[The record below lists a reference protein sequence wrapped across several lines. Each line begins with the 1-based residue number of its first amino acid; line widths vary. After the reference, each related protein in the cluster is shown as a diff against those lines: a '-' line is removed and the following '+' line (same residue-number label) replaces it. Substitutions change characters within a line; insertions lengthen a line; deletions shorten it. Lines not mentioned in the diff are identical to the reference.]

1 MNAACEETPHSWT
14 LLHLAHVE
22 GKPHRQRNQQV
33 DAEANSS
40 QQWAEQPETLAQA
53 LSFGGLD
60 AARGPHGR
68 DQVLQCQEKQGQ
80 RNVEPIGKESW
91 RNQSAKTAKRIKY
104 NAIDHAASITGLAN
118 HSTLA

>member
-22 GKPHRQRNQQV
+22 GKPHRQRNQQA

-40 QQWAEQPETLAQA
+40 QQWAEQPETLAQT

-60 AARGPHGR
+60 AARGPHCR
-68 DQVLQCQEKQGQ
+68 DQVLQDQEKKGQ
-80 RNVEPIGKESW
+80 PNVGQIGKE
-91 RNQSAKTAKRIKY
+91 RGLNQGARTS
-104 NAIDHAASITGLAN
+104 
-118 HSTLA
+118 